1 MWIVCPQTSLLK
13 AVQLVGRG
21 ISTRTTMPILGYI
34 LIETKKDGIKLTATD
49 LELAMQVDLP
59 AEVKEGGQLTL
70 PARIFSE
77 IVGNLPP
84 AMVEIK
90 AQEGSTQAGI
100 SCETS
105 DFEILGLPAGDFPTL
120 PHADGDAVGEVDA
133 DVMRMMINQTIFA
146 VSADETRP
154 FLTGIYVVLDGADAK
169 FVATDGGRLALR
181 KVQLPQAARQKIG
194 VIVPAKAMQE
204 LGRAL
209 GGVEGAVQL
218 GMADNQ
224 MAFTVPGLRV
234 YSRLISGQFPNY
246 QQVIPQEFKQRI
258 RVQTERLLRAVR
270 RASITARDSANVVR
284 LSAKGKKLT
293 LTSNTPEVGKAR
305 EEVEVTADG
314 DTVEAAFNA
323 RYLIDCLNSIEAD
336 ELFFELTG
344 PLSPGAIRPAHHS
357 DYVYVL
363 APVRVY
369 S

>member
-1 MWIVCPQTSLLK
+1 M
-13 AVQLVGRG
+13 
-21 ISTRTTMPILGYI
+21 
-34 LIETKKDGIKLTATD
+34 LIETQKERIQITATD
-49 LELAMQVDLP
+49 LELAIQVEIG
-59 AEVKEGGQLTL
+59 AEIKEGGQLTL
-70 PARIFSE
+70 PARILTE
-77 IVGNLPP
+77 IVGNLPV

-90 AQEGSTQAGI
+90 AQEGTTQATI
-100 SCETS
+100 SCES
-105 DFEILGLPAGDFPTL
+105 SNFEILGLPVGDFPTL
-120 PHADGDAVGEVDA
+120 PRVSGETVGVIDA
-133 DVMRMMINQTIFA
+133 DVMRMMISQTIFA

-154 FLTGIYVVLDGADAK
+154 FLTGVYVVLDGAEAR

-181 KVQLPQAARQKIG
+181 KVQLPGAAYQKIG

-209 GGVEGAVQL
+209 VGVEGAVSL

-224 MAFTVPGLRV
+224 LVFVVPGLRV

-246 QQVIPQEFKQRI
+246 QQVIPQEFKQRV
-258 RVQTERLLRAVR
+258 RVRTERLLRAVR

-284 LSAKGKKLT
+284 LAAKDKKLT

-305 EEVEVTADG
+305 EEVEVTAEG
-314 DTVEAAFNA
+314 ETVEAAFNA

-344 PLSPGAIRPAHHS
+344 PLSPGTIRPAHHS

>member
-1 MWIVCPQTSLLK
+1 MWVSCPQTALLK
-13 AVQLVGRG
+13 AVQTVGRA
-21 ISTRTTMPILGYI
+21 ISTRTTMPILGYV
-34 LIETKKDGIKLTATD
+34 LMETQKDGIKLTATD
-49 LELAMQVDLP
+49 LELAMQVEVA
-59 AEVKEGGQLTL
+59 AEVKQGGQLTL
-70 PARIFSE
+70 PARILSE
-77 IVGNLPP
+77 IIGNLPV
-84 AMVEIK
+84 ATVEIK
-90 AQEGSTQAGI
+90 APEGSTQAEI
-100 SCETS
+100 TCETS
-105 DFEILGLPAGDFPTL
+105 HFEILGLPATDFPTL
-120 PHADGDAVGEVDA
+120 PRTDGEAVGEIDA

-154 FLTGIYVVLDGADAK
+154 FLTGVYTVLDGGEAK

-181 KVQLPQAARQKIG
+181 KAQLPQAARQKIG

-204 LGRAL
+204 LARAL
-209 GGVEGAVQL
+209 AGVEGAVQL
-218 GMADNQ
+218 RMADNQ
-224 MAFTVPGLRV
+224 LVFTVPGLRV

-284 LSAKGKKLT
+284 LRAEGKKLT

-305 EEVEVTADG
+305 EEVEVAAEG
-314 DTVEAAFNA
+314 EPIEAAFNA
-323 RYLIDCLNSIEAD
+323 RYLMDCLNSIEAD
-336 ELFFELTG
+336 ELFLELTG

>member
-1 MWIVCPQTSLLK
+1 MWVSCPQTALLK
-13 AVQLVGRG
+13 AVQLVGRA

-34 LIETKKDGIKLTATD
+34 LLETQKDGVKLTATD
-49 LELAMQVDLP
+49 LELAMQVEVV
-59 AEVKEGGQLTL
+59 AEVKQGGQLTL
-70 PARIFSE
+70 PARILSE

-84 AMVEIK
+84 ATVEIK
-90 AQEGSTQAGI
+90 AQEGSPQAEI
-100 SCETS
+100 SCEAS
-105 DFEILGLPAGDFPTL
+105 NFEILGLPAGDFPTL
-120 PHADGDAVGEVDA
+120 PRADAEAIGEIDA
-133 DVMRMMINQTIFA
+133 DVMRMMVNQTIFA

-154 FLTGIYVVLDGADAK
+154 FLTGVYVALDGAEAK

-181 KVQLPQAARQKIG
+181 KAQLPQAVRQKVG

-209 GGVEGAVQL
+209 AGVEGRVQL
-218 GMADNQ
+218 GMAENQ
-224 MAFTVPGLRV
+224 LVFIVPGLRV

-246 QQVIPQEFKQRI
+246 QQVIPQEYKQRI

-305 EEVEVTADG
+305 EEVEVTAEG
-314 DTVEAAFNA
+314 EPIEAAFNA
-323 RYLIDCLNSIEAD
+323 RYLMDCLNNIEAD

-369 S
+369 A